1 MRKFVIALAALVLSA
16 PVTADVEPEIFTL
29 SNGMRFILLPRAEE
43 PNNVAVGWVAMVGS
57 VNERPGITG
66 MSHFFEHLMFKGTNI
81 IGTSDAKKDAA
92 FTETERALRNQM
104 LDIIWNE
111 QYERHTLGEIDDPWD
126 VKNDTPQLSAL
137 RKELKA
143 TMEAHRSVIVKDEF
157 SSVYQGA
164 GATGMNAFTSE
175 DVTFYINQLPAN
187 KFELWCWMES
197 DRLKN
202 SVFREF
208 FSERDVVHE
217 ERRMRTESS
226 PTGVFQEQ
234 FNSMF
239 WQASPYSWPVIGWPS
254 DLNSYTLEEARRYF
268 DIYYQPSNLVGVV
281 VGDFDLRAAK
291 YLILEYFGT
300 LEAGTAPPPPVPT
313 IEPKQ
318 RAPQRMVAE
327 VDAQSQVEVRYHGV
341 PFRHRDSY
349 ALEVL
354 SSVLN
359 GKTGRLY
366 KAMIEG
372 EEIASS
378 ASFSVDTRKFAGS
391 VSFDAT
397 VKGEATPEQLENAW
411 YEQVALLQSEPVSSY
426 ELEKV
431 KNNVVADQFRQLQ
444 SNFYLMIQLGY
455 AEAIGGWE
463 AINEVKEYL
472 LAVTA
477 EDIVGVANTYLTT
490 NNSSVAAYHRSK
502 NAAPIDTE
510 LAAFGPQEQMMI
522 KQALAELE
530 TISEDGLLE
539 AAEKMRSQAQ
549 QVPEEFKPV
558 FDYLLK
564 RLQEKLDA
572 TPEPGASEGALLEEP
587 PEAAVVEPET
597 ATKDILTLVK
607 TKKPLELTPQQLA
620 QATEFLANVNSATLE
635 DAKLIQLALEE
646 AAIRV
651 TGDELP
657 ILEYILAQYAVRI
670 AELETQ
676 TKPINP

>member
-1 MRKFVIALAALVLSA
+1 MRKFVIALAALVLST

-29 SNGMRFILLPRAEE
+29 NNGMKFILLPRAEE
-43 PNNVAVGWVAMVGS
+43 PNSVAVGWVAMVGS

-81 IGTSDAKKDAA
+81 IGTSDAKEDAA

-126 VKNDTPQLSAL
+126 AKNDTPQLSAL

-281 VGDFDLRAAK
+281 VGDFDLQAAK
-291 YLILEYFGT
+291 YLILDYFGT

-341 PFRHRDSY
+341 PFRHGDSY

-366 KAMIEG
+366 KTMVEG

-378 ASFSVDTRKFAGS
+378 ARFSVDTRKFAGA

-397 VKGEATPEQLENAW
+397 VKGQATPEQLENAW
-411 YEQVALLQSEPVSSY
+411 YEQVTLLQSEPVSLY

-472 LAVTA
+472 LAVTV
-477 EDIVGVANTYLTT
+477 EDIMGVANTYLTT
-490 NNSSVAAYHRSK
+490 KNSSVAVYHRSK
-502 NAAPIDTE
+502 NAPPIDAG

-530 TISEDGLLE
+530 TIPEGELLE

-549 QVPEEFKPV
+549 RVPEEFKPV

-564 RLQEKLDA
+564 KLQEKIDA
-572 TPEPGASEGALLEEP
+572 APEQDSNDGALLEES

-597 ATKDILTLVK
+597 ATKDILTFVK

-657 ILEYILAQYAVRI
+657 ILEYILAKYAVRI

>member
-1 MRKFVIALAALVLSA
+1 MELGEMRKIGIAYIALLTLAGSLV
-16 PVTADVEPEIFTL
+16 ADVEPEIFTL
-29 SNGMRFILLPRAEE
+29 DNGMKFILLPRAEE

-66 MSHFFEHLMFKGTNI
+66 MSHFFEHLMFKGTTI
-81 IGTSDAKKDAA
+81 IGTSDATQDAA
-92 FTETERALRNQM
+92 FTEAERNLRNQM
-104 LDIIWNE
+104 LDIVWGK
-111 QYERHTLGEIDDPWD
+111 QYERYKLGEIDNPWD
-126 VKNDTPQLSAL
+126 ATYDTPQLAAL

-157 SSVYQGA
+157 SSVYLGA

-268 DIYYQPSNLVGVV
+268 AIYYQPSNLIGVV
-281 VGDFDLRAAK
+281 VGDFDLQSAK
-291 YLILEYFGT
+291 NVLVEYFGS
-300 LEAGTAPPPPVPT
+300 LEPGTTPPPPVPT
-313 IEPKQ
+313 IEPVQ
-318 RAPQRMVAE
+318 RAPQRMVAN

-341 PFRHRDSY
+341 PFMHKDSY
-349 ALEVL
+349 ALEVM

-366 KAMIEG
+366 KAMVEG
-372 EEIASS
+372 TEIASG
-378 ASFSVDTRKFAGS
+378 ARFSVDTKKYAGAL
-391 VSFDAT
+391 SFDAT
-397 VKGEATPEQLENAW
+397 VKGDARPEQLESAW
-411 YEQVALLQSEPVSSY
+411 YEQASLLQTELVSSK

-463 AINEVKEYL
+463 AINESKGYL

-477 EDIVGVANTYLTT
+477 GDIMDAANKYLTV
-490 NNSSVAAYHRSK
+490 NNSSVAVYHRAK
-502 NAAPIDTE
+502 DATPIDDE
-510 LAAFGPQEQMMI
+510 LAAFGPQEQMMV
-522 KQALAELE
+522 KQALKELE
-530 TISEDGLLE
+530 GVSGDELLD
-539 AAEKMRSQAQ
+539 AAVQMKAQAQ
-549 QVPEEFKPV
+549 QVPPEFKPV

-564 RLQEKLDA
+564 KLREKIDTLPA
-572 TPEPGASEGALLEEP
+572 KESIEVIEE
-587 PEAAVVEPET
+587 EVVVETESPEEEVVN
-597 ATKDILTLVK
+597 LVEK
-607 TKKPLELTPQQLA
+607 KKPLELTPQQLA
-620 QATEFLANVNSATLE
+620 QATQFLADIDNATLE
-635 DAKLIQLALEE
+635 DAKQIQLALQMAAVQVSAEE
-646 AAIRV
+646 R
-651 TGDELP
+651 P
-657 ILEYILAQYAVRI
+657 ILEYVLAKYTVRI
-670 AELETQ
+670 AELESQ
-676 TKPINP
+676 KNP